1 METKVNEIK
10 EEVKAVDAN
19 NTANDE
25 INNLIKVS
33 KEAIEAK
40 LGLFTYDVNRIRN
53 CCPIIVK
60 TQNVDEAGNIVD
72 EDEITNRISITFIE
86 PCPQYNKVGEDK
98 YELQPLNKN
107 LIISS
112 IEICAILN
120 ESGHTMFAN
129 MIKSNPKMANLIL
142 PNANI
147 ILYSKL
153 IKAGENFINPFSTT
167 NKEYDASKH
176 DTYEY
181 HIGKIDLSKDS
192 IAREQRM
199 IDKLMMDSMK
209 L

>member
-10 EEVKAVDAN
+10 EEVKAVDTN

-86 PCPQYNKVGEDK
+86 PCPQYNKVGDN

-192 IAREQRM
+192 VAREQRM

>member
-10 EEVKAVDAN
+10 EEVKAVNTN

-86 PCPQYNKVGEDK
+86 PCPQYNKVF
-98 YELQPLNKN
+98 
-107 LIISS
+107 SS
-112 IEICAILN
+112 FNQFRI
-120 ESGHTMFAN
+120 
-129 MIKSNPKMANLIL
+129 
-142 PNANI
+142 
-147 ILYSKL
+147 
-153 IKAGENFINPFSTT
+153 
-167 NKEYDASKH
+167 
-176 DTYEY
+176 
-181 HIGKIDLSKDS
+181 
-192 IAREQRM
+192 
-199 IDKLMMDSMK
+199 
-209 L
+209 